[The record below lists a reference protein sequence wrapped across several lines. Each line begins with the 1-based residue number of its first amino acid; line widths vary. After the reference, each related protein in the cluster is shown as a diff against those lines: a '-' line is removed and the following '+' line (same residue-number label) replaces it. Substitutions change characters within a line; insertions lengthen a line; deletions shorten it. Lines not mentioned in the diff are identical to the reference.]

1 MDTFINVALIGFR
14 ETLQPLTFMYLC
26 LGVFGGMV
34 FGAIPGLTAV
44 MAVTIAL
51 PFTFFMN
58 PVDSITLV
66 TGIYIGGISGGCISA
81 SLLNM
86 PGTPSSVATTFEAYP
101 MAQRGK
107 AGQALGLALISS
119 GLGGVVSGLILIFA
133 APLLAWQALKLGPFE
148 YFSLGMFTY
157 LTVCGLL
164 GGKLWK
170 NLLSMAIG
178 LAIASIGV
186 DPLTSVSRFTFGLSG
201 LDGGIAVLPFMVGL
215 FCIPQIIDDV
225 AKPSDV
231 IVPESAKQV
240 SISNMIPKAAVFK
253 NNIVN
258 YIRSFFIGLFTGILP
273 GLGGTTSNIISYQVA
288 KSSSKHPEKYGTGIP
303 DGIIAA
309 ETANNAS
316 IGGAFVPFLALG
328 IPGDAVTAILLGA
341 LMIQGIQP
349 GPLLFKNNADLVYA
363 VFSANLIGVVVMV
376 VLGILLIKG
385 FIRILSFPKKYLLP
399 LITVCCILGAYSCN
413 NRVFDIWVLLAL
425 GIFGFIWKRLG
436 FSLVP
441 ILIAYILEPIVETGL
456 REGLSLSGGSFW
468 PIVTRP
474 ISLTFIILGLLA
486 VIGGIFLK
494 RLIARNKA

>member
-1 MDTFINVALIGFR
+1 
-14 ETLQPLTFMYLC
+14 
-26 LGVFGGMV
+26 
-34 FGAIPGLTAV
+34 
-44 MAVTIAL
+44 
-51 PFTFFMN
+51 
-58 PVDSITLV
+58 
-66 TGIYIGGISGGCISA
+66 
-81 SLLNM
+81 
-86 PGTPSSVATTFEAYP
+86 
-101 MAQRGK
+101 
-107 AGQALGLALISS
+107 
-119 GLGGVVSGLILIFA
+119 
-133 APLLAWQALKLGPFE
+133 
-148 YFSLGMFTY
+148 MFTY